1 MTILGTRRRARVL
14 LQEEL
19 SDALEVCAERPVASV
34 LAAAR
39 IEIAA
44 RSSLAAAGG
53 QLWGFPAA
61 GPLEAVCWA
70 GANIVPVLGAG
81 AGPDAIG
88 AFAELALRR
97 GRTASS
103 LVGDRAAVLALWR
116 HLEGDWSAR
125 EVRDDQPSLVI
136 ARSPDVAADPTV
148 HRSRPQDLGRVLP
161 ACVAMFTEEV
171 GYSPVAGAGG
181 AYAQRVASL
190 IADGRSFVRTAAPDV
205 RSPVVFKAEIGA
217 QAGDVAQIQGVWVEP
232 AHRGRGLAAPG
243 VAAVVEA
250 VRSPRTPM
258 VSLYVNS
265 YNAAALATYRRVG
278 FEQVGTYA
286 TVLL

>member
-14 LQEEL
+14 VHEDL
-19 SDALEVCAERPVASV
+19 SEALELCARQPVASV
-34 LAAAR
+34 LAATR
-39 IEIAA
+39 IEVAR

-61 GPLEAVCWA
+61 GPFEAVCWA
-70 GANIVPVLGAG
+70 GANIVPVLSPD
-81 AGPDAIG
+81 AGPDAIP
-88 AFAELALRR
+88 AFAELARRR

-103 LVGDRAAVLALWR
+103 LVGERGAVLALWE
-116 HLEGDWSAR
+116 LLASEWSAR
-125 EVRDDQPSLVI
+125 EVRDDQPSLAI
-136 ARSPDVAADPTV
+136 DRAPDVAADPLV
-148 HRSRPQDLGRVLP
+148 RRSRPQDLGRVLP

-190 IADGRSFVRTAAPDV
+190 IDDGRSFIRTADPEA

-217 QAGDVAQIQGVWVEP
+217 QAGSVAQVQGVWVEP
-232 AHRGRGLAAPG
+232 SRRGQGLAAPG
-243 VAAVVEA
+243 MAAVVDA
-250 VRSPRTPM
+250 VRSARTPV

-265 YNAAALATYRRVG
+265 YNTAALATYRRVG

>member
-14 LQEEL
+14 RHEDLAAAREL
-19 SDALEVCAERPVASV
+19 CRRQPVASV

-39 IEIAA
+39 IEAA
-44 RSSLAAAGG
+44 MRTSLASAGG

-61 GPLEAVCWA
+61 GPLEAICWA
-70 GANIVPVLGAG
+70 GANIVPVLSAD
-81 AGPDAIG
+81 AGPDAVP
-88 AFAELALRR
+88 AFAELARRR
-97 GRTASS
+97 GATSSS
-103 LVGDRAAVLALWR
+103 LVGEREAVLALWS
-116 HLEGDWSAR
+116 LLSSDWTAR

-136 ARSPDVAADPTV
+136 DRAPDVAADPRV
-148 HRSRPQDLGRVLP
+148 RRSRPQDLGRVLP

-181 AYAQRVASL
+181 AYAQRVAAL
-190 IADGRSFVRTAAPDV
+190 ISDGRSFVRTEQDDA
-205 RSPVVFKAEIGA
+205 RSAVVFKAEVGA
-217 QAGDVAQIQGVWVEP
+217 QAGTVAQLQGVWVEP
-232 AHRGRGLAAPG
+232 THRGQGLAAPG

-250 VRSPRTPM
+250 VRSPLTPV

-278 FEQVGTYA
+278 FTQVGTYA